1 MASQYLLLWLEAP
14 LQSWGFDSKFGRRDT
29 LKFPTRSGV
38 LGLLCAAL
46 GYSGEQKEFLAQM
59 SSKQQLVVSY
69 LRNDEKKQTI
79 TPEPLLMDFQ
89 MVGSGYKNGSISNT
103 KDPFY
108 DPWEALLIPKKSD
121 GTAAKDANGNVA
133 GSKMTYRYYLQD
145 ARFAVVL
152 ECSQAESTLF
162 SEALQNPMYDLFL
175 GRKNCVPTEF
185 IYQGVFDSENAALEQ
200 ATEIANQ
207 KGCKE
212 YFRVVEGDH
221 LDGDSMTLNDIPLQ
235 FGEVKKY
242 RDRRVSIVYSL
253 PTVTA

>member
-89 MVGSGYKNGSISNT
+89 MVGSGYDDS
-103 KDPFY
+103 
-108 DPWEALLIPKKSD
+108 DPWQSLLIPKTSEGKKPV
-121 GTAAKDANGNVA
+121 GG

>member
-108 DPWEALLIPKKSD
+108 DP
-121 GTAAKDANGNVA
+121 
-133 GSKMTYRYYLQD
+133 
-145 ARFAVVL
+145 
-152 ECSQAESTLF
+152 
-162 SEALQNPMYDLFL
+162 
-175 GRKNCVPTEF
+175 
-185 IYQGVFDSENAALEQ
+185 
-200 ATEIANQ
+200 
-207 KGCKE
+207 
-212 YFRVVEGDH
+212 
-221 LDGDSMTLNDIPLQ
+221 
-235 FGEVKKY
+235 
-242 RDRRVSIVYSL
+242 
-253 PTVTA
+253 

>member
-14 LQSWGFDSKFGRRDT
+14 LQSWGFDSKFGRRDS

-79 TPEPLLMDFQ
+79 TPESLLMDFQ
-89 MVGSGYKNGSISNT
+89 MVGSGYDDS
-103 KDPFY
+103 
-108 DPWEALLIPKKSD
+108 DPWQSLLIPKTSEGKKAV
-121 GTAAKDANGNVA
+121 GG

>member
-14 LQSWGFDSKFGRRDT
+14 LQSWGFDSKFGRRDS

-69 LRNDEKKQTI
+69 LRNDEKKQVI

-89 MVGSGYKNGSISNT
+89 MVGSGYDDS
-103 KDPFY
+103 
-108 DPWEALLIPKKSD
+108 DPWQSLLIPKTSEGKKAV
-121 GTAAKDANGNVA
+121 GG

>member
-89 MVGSGYKNGSISNT
+89 MVGSGYDDS
-103 KDPFY
+103 
-108 DPWEALLIPKKSD
+108 DPWQSLLIPKTSEGKKAV
-121 GTAAKDANGNVA
+121 GG

-185 IYQGVFDSENAALEQ
+185 IYQGVFDSENAALEH

-221 LDGDSMTLNDIPLQ
+221 ADGDSMTLNDIPLQ

>member
-1 MASQYLLLWLEAP
+1 
-14 LQSWGFDSKFGRRDT
+14 
-29 LKFPTRSGV
+29 
-38 LGLLCAAL
+38 
-46 GYSGEQKEFLAQM
+46 M

-69 LRNDEKKQTI
+69 LRNNEKKQTI

-89 MVGSGYKNGSISNT
+89 MVGSGYDDS
-103 KDPFY
+103 
-108 DPWEALLIPKKSD
+108 DPWQDLLIPKK
-121 GTAAKDANGNVA
+121 ANGKSPNGA

>member
-89 MVGSGYKNGSISNT
+89 MVGSGYDDS
-103 KDPFY
+103 
-108 DPWEALLIPKKSD
+108 DPWQSLLIPKTSEGKKAV
-121 GTAAKDANGNVA
+121 GG

-212 YFRVVEGDH
+212 YFRVVEGNH

>member
-89 MVGSGYKNGSISNT
+89 MVGRGYDNS
-103 KDPFY
+103 
-108 DPWEALLIPKKSD
+108 DPWQSLLIPKTSEGKKAV
-121 GTAAKDANGNVA
+121 GG

-162 SEALQNPMYDLFL
+162 SKALQNPMYDLFL

>member
-14 LQSWGFDSKFGRRDT
+14 LQSWGFGSKFGRRDT

-89 MVGSGYKNGSISNT
+89 MVGSGYDDS
-103 KDPFY
+103 
-108 DPWEALLIPKKSD
+108 DPWQSLLIPKTSEGKKAV
-121 GTAAKDANGNVA
+121 GG

>member
-89 MVGSGYKNGSISNT
+89 MVGSGYDDS
-103 KDPFY
+103 
-108 DPWEALLIPKKSD
+108 DPWQSLLIPKTSEGKKAV
-121 GTAAKDANGNVA
+121 GG

>member
-89 MVGSGYKNGSISNT
+89 MVGSGYDNS
-103 KDPFY
+103 
-108 DPWEALLIPKKSD
+108 DPWQSLLIPKTSEGKKAV
-121 GTAAKDANGNVA
+121 GG

-162 SEALQNPMYDLFL
+162 SKALQNPMYDLFL

>member
-14 LQSWGFDSKFGRRDT
+14 LQSWGFDSMFGRRDT

-89 MVGSGYKNGSISNT
+89 MVGSGYDDS
-103 KDPFY
+103 
-108 DPWEALLIPKKSD
+108 DPWQSLLIPKTSEGKKAV
-121 GTAAKDANGNVA
+121 GG

-185 IYQGVFDSENAALEQ
+185 IYQGVFDSENVALEQ

-221 LDGDSMTLNDIPLQ
+221 PDGDSMTLNDIPLQ

-242 RDRRVSIVYSL
+242 RDRRVSIVYSF